1 MLGGRFTLDMGE
13 AVQGSRKCILYL
25 VLLEWCLSGV
35 CVVLDPTV
43 NSADRDAHG
52 ILPLVLGWVLCACI
66 DLSSPRKKRDGSGFS
81 SHELQPLRDVC
92 CTYGMTICLLL
103 SFIASAQVL
112 AMLLFVDVLVSFGSG
127 FSFVYH
133 FFTLFYLSTSTDR
146 QYSNHLVLKE
156 LLDYTLWYFFFP
168 ETLDIEVY
176 FVQQCVF

>member
-1 MLGGRFTLDMGE
+1 MRGGRFTPGE
-13 AVQGSRKCILYL
+13 GEMVQRCRECLLYL
-25 VLLEWCLSGV
+25 VLLEWCLNSV

-43 NSADRDAHG
+43 NSAGRDAHG
-52 ILPLVLGWVLCACI
+52 ILPLVLGWVLYTCI
-66 DLSSPRKKRDGSGFS
+66 DLSSPRNKRDGSGFS

-146 QYSNHLVLKE
+146 QYSNLYL
-156 LLDYTLWYFFFP
+156 
-168 ETLDIEVY
+168 III
-176 FVQQCVF
+176 